1 MRPRRSDRRVDRQGY
16 EGQTA
21 AGLFG
26 TPEYLIEKIREVQAI
41 GNVGHLITLHSF
53 GDMPRDRVEESM
65 KLFGQSV
72 LPTIKTFG
80 TGEPEAIGFD
90 VVRGARDGLPVAG

>member
-1 MRPRRSDRRVDRQGY
+1 M
-16 EGQTA
+16 
-21 AGLFG
+21 
-26 TPEYLIEKIREVQAI
+26 
-41 GNVGHLITLHSF
+41 GHLITLHSF
-53 GDMPRDRVEESM
+53 FVQDGLPETLVEESM

-90 VVRGARDGLPVAG
+90 VVRGTRDGMPVAG